1 MRMNQDIDHP
11 YKSSNPFA
19 AADPAGIAGPEAGRA
34 TMRGF
39 YTILAAQF
47 FSSLADNALLFA
59 AIALLKSTGAPAWQ
73 IPVLQQFFV
82 FAFILLAPFV
92 GAYSDALPKGQV
104 MFISNSIKIMG
115 CLGMLTGLHPLIA
128 YGFVGLGAA
137 LYSPA
142 KYGILTE
149 YLPVEKLVWANG
161 WMEGLTVAAI
171 ILGAICGGQLIG
183 EHVEVNIVRHLS
195 ALSFNGSIDTAP
207 EFAILAILGIYLIA
221 AVLNCYIPKLAVEH
235 ALTHRDPLSLIKE
248 FWQSLVTLWQDPL
261 GQVSLA
267 VTSLFWGAGTSLRF
281 IILAW
286 AAASLQ
292 LNLEQ
297 ATQLTAVVAVGLA
310 VGSVIAAR
318 SVPVAHAVKVLPLGI
333 AMGLVVMA
341 MAWVSHLGLA
351 TMLLI
356 LIGMLAGAFLIP
368 MNALLQ
374 HRGHLLM
381 GSGHSIAVQNFN
393 ENLSILLML
402 GAYSLMI
409 RADFSIH
416 TVVIVFG
423 LFIAVC
429 MGAIRKIHGHDQD
442 SNP

>member
-1 MRMNQDIDHP
+1 MH
-11 YKSSNPFA
+11 KSSDPFA
-19 AADPAGIAGPEAGRA
+19 AVNPIVDALPASAEQS
-34 TMRGF
+34 MSRGF
-39 YTILAAQF
+39 YIILAAQF
-47 FSSLADNALLFA
+47 FSSLGDNTLLFA
-59 AIALLKSTGAPAWQ
+59 AIALLKSMDAPSWQ

-104 MFISNSIKIMG
+104 MFISNSIKTVG
-115 CLGMLTGLHPLIA
+115 CLAMLFGVHPLIA

-149 YLPVEKLVWANG
+149 YLPVERLVWANG

-171 ILGAICGGQLIG
+171 ILGAIFGGVLIG
-183 EHVEVNIVRHLS
+183 HRVEDYIVNQL
-195 ALSFNGSIDTAP
+195 NGSAFPFGIDSAP
-207 EFAILAILGIYLIA
+207 EFAILVIFGIYLIA
-221 AVLNCYIPKLAVEH
+221 AVLNIYIPKLAIEH
-235 ALTHRDPLSLIKE
+235 ALTHRDPISLIKE
-248 FWQSLVTLWQDPL
+248 FQQSLLTLWKDPL

-286 AAASLQ
+286 SAAALKFD
-292 LNLEQ
+292 LES
-297 ATQLTAVVAVGLA
+297 ATQLTALVAIGLA
-310 VGSVIAAR
+310 IGSVIAAK
-318 SVPVAHAVKVLPLGI
+318 SVPVMHAVKVLPLGI
-333 AMGLVVMA
+333 AMGLVVLA
-341 MAWVSHLGLA
+341 MTWVGDWRLA
-351 TMLLI
+351 SILLVV
-356 LIGMLAGAFLIP
+356 IGILAGSFLIP

-402 GAYSLMI
+402 GAYATMI
-409 RADFSIH
+409 KAGFSIYS
-416 TVVIVFG
+416 VVIVFG
-423 LFIAVC
+423 LFIAIS
-429 MGAIRKIHGHDQD
+429 MGVINHLHGHDQD
-442 SNP
+442 